1 VLENAETFGNE
12 GLRVVIK
19 LKRSSENWKESE
31 IQSSASTV
39 RPITGFVGTIMD
51 VVVP

>member
-12 GLRVVIK
+12 GLRGVIK
-19 LKRSSENWKESE
+19 LKRSSANWKK
-31 IQSSASTV
+31 V
-39 RPITGFVGTIMD
+39 KYNHLHHPITGFVGTIMD